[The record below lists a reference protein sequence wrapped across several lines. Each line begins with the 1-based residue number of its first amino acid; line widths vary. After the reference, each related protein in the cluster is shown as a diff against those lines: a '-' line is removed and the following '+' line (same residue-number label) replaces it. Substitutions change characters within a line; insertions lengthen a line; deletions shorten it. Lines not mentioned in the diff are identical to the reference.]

1 MIDENKLLQLLQN
14 GCGVLS
20 LKLSEDAQKKLI
32 DYVFLL
38 KKWNQTY
45 NLTAID
51 DPEEIILH
59 HILDSLAVTPYIKG
73 MNILDV
79 GTGAGLPG
87 IPLALALP
95 DKHFVL
101 LDSNNKKTRFL
112 FYVITTLKISNV
124 EIINQR
130 VENYN
135 PQKTNSFDGFDI
147 IITRAF
153 SSLQD
158 ILKKTKRLYNSN
170 GCLLAMK
177 GKVPKEEI
185 EEINYPVIV
194 YNLNIPGLQKERHLI
209 VIEKINY
216 E

>member
-1 MIDENKLLQLLQN
+1 MSNKLLQLLVN
-14 GCGVLS
+14 GCNDLS
-20 LKLSEDAQKKLI
+20 LKISEETQKKLI

-45 NLTAID
+45 NLTAIN
-51 DPEEIILH
+51 EAKEIIVN
-59 HILDSLAVTPYIKG
+59 HILDSLAIIPYIQG
-73 MNILDV
+73 TNILDV

-87 IPLALALP
+87 IPLALTFP
-95 DKHFVL
+95 NKRFVL

-112 FYVITTLKISNV
+112 FYVITTLKIFNV

-130 VENYN
+130 VENYRT
-135 PQKTNSFDGFDI
+135 QKTDNFAGFDT

-153 SSLQD
+153 SSLKN
-158 ILKKTKRLYNSN
+158 ILKKTKHLYSPN

-177 GKVPKEEI
+177 GKIPKEEI

-194 YNLNIPGLQKERHLI
+194 YNLNIPGLRKERHLI